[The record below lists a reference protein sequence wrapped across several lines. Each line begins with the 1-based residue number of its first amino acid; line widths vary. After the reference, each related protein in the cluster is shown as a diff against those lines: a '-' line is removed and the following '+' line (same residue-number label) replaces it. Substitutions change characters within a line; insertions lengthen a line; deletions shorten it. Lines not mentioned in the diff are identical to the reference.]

1 MGKNFKVWESKDW
14 VYKRYVVEKKSVR
27 EMALE
32 AKCSH
37 MTIQRALERFELI
50 KQPRKWSKNDTNS
63 RNPRSK

>member
-1 MGKNFKVWESKDW
+1 MAKNFKPWENKDW

-50 KQPRKWSKNDTNS
+50 KKPRKWTK
-63 RNPRSK
+63 